1 MRILLGMI
9 VVLLAAYGSEW
20 VYRSF
25 LRPTDQP
32 TSTLRA
38 VAAHFGVSGVH
49 GTYYPVRHGFRH
61 SSVTAVIA
69 YKMDNHPIPFA
80 VVEYPS
86 EAAAQERIQSIHPAW
101 LPRRNGALILEF
113 SMWGDDM
120 RELANRVTNVFLT
133 FKPNPERR

>member
-1 MRILLGMI
+1 MWTYQRSMLITSCPTWHLPTFAASGFRSVIKNRGPNWMRILLGMI
-9 VVLLAAYGSEW
+9 SALLAIYGGEW

-25 LRPTDQP
+25 LRSTDQP

-69 YKMDNHPIPFA
+69 YKMDNHPIAFA
-80 VVEYPS
+80 VVECPS
-86 EAAAQERIQSIHPAW
+86 EVA
-101 LPRRNGALILEF
+101 
-113 SMWGDDM
+113 
-120 RELANRVTNVFLT
+120 
-133 FKPNPERR
+133 